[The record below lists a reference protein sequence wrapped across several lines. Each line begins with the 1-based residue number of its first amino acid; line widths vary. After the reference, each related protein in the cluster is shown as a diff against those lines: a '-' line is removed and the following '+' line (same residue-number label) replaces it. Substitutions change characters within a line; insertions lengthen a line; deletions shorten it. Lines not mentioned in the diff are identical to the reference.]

1 MYFYKPTSFGGQRHV
16 RADFLVFL
24 PSRSFGGRLEITMKV
39 SKRIFVLFAVATLAG
54 VPFSRA
60 QETEEPKGSG
70 ARIDSIVQNIFD
82 RIDSQL
88 GTYLFRDEPAPFAD
102 VSDTLEEPYDSFA
115 SYAGNSSRT
124 QRRRWRG
131 REPSLYSFD
140 PNRGI
145 ARNLTVSYPWE
156 QTHQDLLF
164 RYNRVEGLFLGL
176 SSPPTYRWRERHITV
191 FGSAGY
197 GFAAHRWLYNGGVAQ
212 QFGAG
217 KSMIEFGVEG
227 HILTDTRDQWI
238 ISEEENTLTVL
249 FLHDDYRDYFG
260 RKGFSLWTGT
270 YWRWRN
276 SDLQF
281 RVVYLN
287 DRYESLQQKTDWS
300 IFGGE
305 KRFRSNPAVNE
316 GRMNSILTTLE
327 FHQSRPR
334 RYFFTGWS
342 ASASAEFSPSGLK
355 GDFDFN
361 RYLLDLRSYLSL
373 DDYENVNV
381 RFRAASVTGDVPV
394 QKGLD
399 LGGLGTLPAFGF
411 KEFVGNRLLFANA
424 EYIINGKIL
433 DEAGW
438 FPSWLLRNLNFI
450 LFADAGYVRT
460 VGAEESFLN
469 GFDGLNSDTINWDWG
484 LGIGSRDGKMRL
496 AFAWRTDVA
505 KPAKVF
511 IRVSRPF

>member
-1 MYFYKPTSFGGQRHV
+1 MMVLKKS
-16 RADFLVFL
+16 LV
-24 PSRSFGGRLEITMKV
+24 
-39 SKRIFVLFAVATLAG
+39 VLAFAALIE
-54 VPFSRA
+54 VPLSRA
-60 QETEEPKGSG
+60 QEKEEPKDFG
-70 ARIDSIVQNIFD
+70 ARIDSIVQNFFE
-82 RIDSQL
+82 RIDSRL
-88 GTYLFRDEPAPFAD
+88 GTYIFRDEPAAFAD
-102 VSDTLEEPYDSFA
+102 VSDTLEESYGSSA

-124 QRRRWRG
+124 SRRRWRG
-131 REPSLYSFD
+131 WESSLYSFD
-140 PNRGI
+140 PNKGI
-145 ARNLTVSYPWE
+145 VRNPTASYPWE
-156 QTHQDLLF
+156 QTDQDLLF

-197 GFAAHRWLYNGGVAQ
+197 GFAAHRWRYNGGITQ

-227 HILTDTRDQWI
+227 HSLTDTRDQWI
-238 ISEEENTLTVL
+238 ISEEENTLAAL
-249 FLHDDYRDYFG
+249 FLRDDYRDYFG
-260 RKGFSLWTGT
+260 RKGFSLWTGS

-281 RVVYLN
+281 RVAYLN
-287 DRYESLQQKTDWS
+287 DRYESLQQNTDWS
-300 IFGGE
+300 ILGGE
-305 KRFRSNPAVNE
+305 KRFRSNPAVDE
-316 GRMNSILTTLE
+316 GRMKSILTTLE
-327 FHQSRPR
+327 FHQSRAK

-381 RFRAASVTGDVPV
+381 RFRAASVTGDVPI

-411 KEFVGNRLLFANA
+411 KEFEGNRLLLANA

-450 LFADAGYVRT
+450 LFADAGYVTT

-469 GFDGLNSDTINWDWG
+469 GFDGLNSDTFNWDWG
-484 LGIGSRDGKMRL
+484 VGIGSRDGKMRL

>member
-1 MYFYKPTSFGGQRHV
+1 MMVLKKSFV
-16 RADFLVFL
+16 
-24 PSRSFGGRLEITMKV
+24 
-39 SKRIFVLFAVATLAG
+39 VLAVAALIE
-54 VPFSRA
+54 VPASRA
-60 QETEEPKGSG
+60 QETEEPKGLG
-70 ARIDSIVQNIFD
+70 ARVDSIVQNIFE
-82 RIDSQL
+82 RIDSRL
-88 GTYLFRDEPAPFAD
+88 GTYVFRDEPTPLVEA
-102 VSDTLEEPYDSFA
+102 SDTLEESNDSSA
-115 SYAGNSSRT
+115 SYVDNSSRPSH
-124 QRRRWRG
+124 RRWRG
-131 REPSLYSFD
+131 WASNLYSFE

-145 ARNLTVSYPWE
+145 MRNPTASYPWE
-156 QTHQDLLF
+156 RASEDFLF

-176 SSPPTYRWRERHITV
+176 SSPQTYRWKERHITV

-197 GFAAHRWLYNGGVAQ
+197 GFAAHRWRYNGGVAQ

-227 HILTDTRDQWI
+227 HSLTDTRDQWI
-238 ISEEENTLTVL
+238 ITEEENTLAAL
-249 FLHDDYRDYFG
+249 FLRDDYRDYFG
-260 RKGFSLWTGT
+260 RKGFSLWIGD

-281 RVVYLN
+281 RVAYLN
-287 DRYESLQQKTDWS
+287 DRYESLQQNTDWS
-300 IFGGE
+300 VFGGE
-305 KRFRSNPAVNE
+305 KRFRLNPAVDE
-316 GRMNSILTTLE
+316 GRMRSILTTLE
-327 FHQSRPR
+327 FHQSRAK

-342 ASASAEFSPSGLK
+342 ASASAEFSPAGLK
-355 GDFDFN
+355 GDFEFN

-381 RFRAASVTGDVPV
+381 RFRVASVTGDVPI

-399 LGGLGTLPAFGF
+399 LGGLGTLTAFGF
-411 KEFVGNRLLFANA
+411 KEFEGNRLLLANG

-433 DEAGW
+433 DQAGW

-450 LFADAGYVRT
+450 LFADAGYVTT

-469 GFDGLNSDTINWDWG
+469 GFDGLNSDTINLDWG
-484 LGIGSRDGKMRL
+484 VGIGSRDGKMRL
-496 AFAWRTDVA
+496 AFAWRTDAA

>member
-1 MYFYKPTSFGGQRHV
+1 MMVLKKS
-16 RADFLVFL
+16 LV
-24 PSRSFGGRLEITMKV
+24 
-39 SKRIFVLFAVATLAG
+39 VLAFAALIE
-54 VPFSRA
+54 VPLSRA
-60 QETEEPKGSG
+60 QEKEEPKDFG
-70 ARIDSIVQNIFD
+70 ARIDSIVQNIFE
-82 RIDSQL
+82 RLDSRL
-88 GTYLFRDEPAPFAD
+88 GTYIFRDEPAAFAD
-102 VSDTLEEPYDSFA
+102 VSDTLEESYGSSA

-124 QRRRWRG
+124 SRRRWRG
-131 REPSLYSFD
+131 WESSLYSFD
-140 PNRGI
+140 PNKGI
-145 ARNLTVSYPWE
+145 MRNPTASYPWE
-156 QTHQDLLF
+156 QTDQDLLF

-197 GFAAHRWLYNGGVAQ
+197 GFAAHRWRYNGGITQ

-227 HILTDTRDQWI
+227 HSLTDTRDQWI
-238 ISEEENTLTVL
+238 ISEEENTLAAL
-249 FLHDDYRDYFG
+249 FLRDDYRDYFG
-260 RKGFSLWTGT
+260 RKGFSLWTGS

-281 RVVYLN
+281 RVAYLN
-287 DRYESLQQKTDWS
+287 DRYESLQQNTDWS
-300 IFGGE
+300 ILGGE
-305 KRFRSNPAVNE
+305 KRFRSNPAVDE
-316 GRMNSILTTLE
+316 GRMKSILTTLE
-327 FHQSRPR
+327 FHQSRAK

-381 RFRAASVTGDVPV
+381 RFRAASVTGDVPI

-411 KEFVGNRLLFANA
+411 KEFEGNRLLLANA

-450 LFADAGYVRT
+450 LFADAGYVTT

-469 GFDGLNSDTINWDWG
+469 GFDGLNSDTFNWDWG
-484 LGIGSRDGKMRL
+484 VGIGSRDGKMRL